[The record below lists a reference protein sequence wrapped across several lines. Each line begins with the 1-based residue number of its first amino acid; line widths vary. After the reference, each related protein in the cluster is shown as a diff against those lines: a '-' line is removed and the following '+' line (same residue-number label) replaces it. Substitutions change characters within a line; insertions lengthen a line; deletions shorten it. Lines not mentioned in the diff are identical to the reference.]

1 MLDITV
7 HVDIPALEHLAQVLE
22 RSNAIACAMKEKA
35 EEETTPQS
43 AAPAAPLAGAPV
55 EAAEEPEEEPKTEEE
70 TPQPA
75 EEPEAKEEPRRGCTI
90 DQVMKAAAQLRDQ
103 GKLKAITGMFE
114 EFGIHKLSDLKGEK
128 IEEFAERLR
137 GLGAAL

>member
-1 MLDITV
+1 MLDVTV
-7 HVDIPALEHLAQVLE
+7 HVDIPALEHLARVLE
-22 RSNAIACAMKEKA
+22 RSNAISCAMKKKA
-35 EEETTPQS
+35 KEETTPQP
-43 AAPAAPLAGAPV
+43 AAPAAPLAEAPV
-55 EAAEEPEEEPKTEEE
+55 EAEETEEEPKTEEE
-70 TPQPA
+70 PQPA
-75 EEPEAKEEPRRGCTI
+75 EEPEAKEEPKHGCTI

>member
-22 RSNAIACAMKEKA
+22 RSNAIACAIEDKVEEKTTPQA
-35 EEETTPQS
+35 TEEETTPQ
-43 AAPAAPLAGAPV
+43 AA
-55 EAAEEPEEEPKTEEE
+55 EEEPKTEEE
-70 TPQPA
+70 PQPA
-75 EEPEAKEEPRRGCTI
+75 EEPEAKEEPKRGCTI

>member
-22 RSNAIACAMKEKA
+22 RSNTNACAMKEKA
-35 EEETTPQS
+35 EETTPQP
-43 AAPAAPLAGAPV
+43 AAPAAPLAG
-55 EAAEEPEEEPKTEEE
+55 EPEEAPDEELKTEEE
-70 TPQPA
+70 PQPA
-75 EEPEAKEEPRRGCTI
+75 EEPEAKEEPKRGCTI

>member
-22 RSNAIACAMKEKA
+22 RSNTIACAIEDKVEEK
-35 EEETTPQS
+35 TTPQP
-43 AAPAAPLAGAPV
+43 AAPAAPLAGEPEDTPE
-55 EAAEEPEEEPKTEEE
+55 EAAEEEPKTEEE
-70 TPQPA
+70 PQPA
-75 EEPEAKEEPRRGCTI
+75 EEPEAKEEPKRGCTI

>member
-22 RSNAIACAMKEKA
+22 RSNAIACAIEDKVEEK
-35 EEETTPQS
+35 TTPQP
-43 AAPAAPLAGAPV
+43 AAPAAPLAREPE
-55 EAAEEPEEEPKTEEE
+55 EAAEEEPKTEEE
-70 TPQPA
+70 PQPA
-75 EEPEAKEEPRRGCTI
+75 EEPEAKEEPKRGCTI

-114 EFGIHKLSDLKGEK
+114 EFGIHKLSDLKDEK

>member
-35 EEETTPQS
+35 EETTTPQP
-43 AAPAAPLAGAPV
+43 AAPAAPLAGEPE
-55 EAAEEPEEEPKTEEE
+55 EAAEEEPKTDEE
-70 TPQPA
+70 PQPA
-75 EEPEAKEEPRRGCTI
+75 EEPEAKEEPKRGCTI